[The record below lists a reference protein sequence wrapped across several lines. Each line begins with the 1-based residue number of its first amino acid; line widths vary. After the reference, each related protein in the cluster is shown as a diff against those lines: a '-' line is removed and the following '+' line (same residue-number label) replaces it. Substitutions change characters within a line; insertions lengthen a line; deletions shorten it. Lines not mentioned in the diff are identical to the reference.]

1 MGKINNTT
9 SYPFATPVDDDYV
22 IGTDDSTPDKE
33 TKNFKL
39 GDIAGLDPVD
49 TLSQVLTAGNEA
61 DAPLIGIGKSSL
73 ILKNQGV
80 IELQLN
86 PQVAPG
92 APGNGDIIMA
102 GDLTTSNI
110 ILSGNITDSVGSQ
123 GLTGYVL
130 KSLGAGLGTQWLP
143 DGTPNLAATKFW
155 FGNALNQPTETTS
168 ITNDES
174 GTGLLKLGLIGGG
187 LTTIDNKLLANVVH
201 PQGDANLMYGQF
213 ALNGINS
220 GDFNTAL
227 GISSLAIQN
236 SGNDNTAVGYRSQGS
251 TAISSQNVSVGNR
264 TLSAPGVLD
273 NNTAV
278 GYMSLAVTDGEQ
290 NTAVGSSSLTTLQT
304 AAFGNTAMGYRA
316 GELLVQ
322 GNYNIMLGVEAHR
335 LPQANNNTIAIGT
348 SAMRAQGGDY
358 TIAIGNTAA
367 ENNTGAQ
374 NIAIGRQSLAAPA
387 TDNSI
392 AIGTLA
398 MQGGNNECIAIG
410 YESMNQPTGQ
420 RAVALGYTSL
430 QSPGIGDDVIG
441 IGTDAFTGAVAVGSE
456 SVGIGFRARMA
467 APGGFTRSIAL
478 GSAATITRDTEF
490 ALSPYI
496 RNINMGAGFGAL
508 IAAGTIV
515 YNDNVAATAAGLL
528 PGDIYVIG
536 ATGVP
541 PPGGSPAPL
550 AMVY

>member
-1 MGKINNTT
+1 MGKISNTT

-22 IGTDDSTPDKE
+22 IGTDNSTPDKE

-49 TLSQVLTAGNEA
+49 TLQEVLNAGNTA
-61 DAPLIGIGKSSL
+61 NAPLIGVGTSSI
-73 ILKNQGV
+73 ILQNNGV
-80 IELQLN
+80 TELQLN
-86 PQVAPG
+86 PAGGGGVG
-92 APGNGDIIMA
+92 SGDIIMA

-123 GLTGYVL
+123 GLAGYVL

-143 DGTPNLAATKFW
+143 DGQPNLAATKFW
-155 FGNALNQPTETTS
+155 YGNALNQPVESNS

-174 GTGLLKLGLIGGG
+174 GTGLLSLGQIGGG
-187 LTTIDNKLLANVVH
+187 LTRIDNNLIADVRMPV
-201 PQGDANLMYGQF
+201 GDANLQYGLQ
-213 ALNGINS
+213 ALNSIAL
-220 GDFNTAL
+220 GDFNTGL
-227 GISSLAIQN
+227 GISALN
-236 SGNDNTAVGYRSQGS
+236 NLVSGNDNCAIGYRSQGS
-251 TAISSQNVSVGNR
+251 QTNASQNVSLGNR
-264 TLSAPGVLD
+264 TLGALNMLD
-273 NNTAV
+273 GNTAV
-278 GYMSLAVTDGEQ
+278 GHAALSIIDGDL
-290 NTAVGSSSLTTLQT
+290 NTAAGGLALNQLSNLSKGNVAVGY
-304 AAFGNTAMGYRA
+304 GA
-316 GELLVQ
+316 GQNLVVDS
-322 GNYNIMLGVEAHR
+322 YSVMIGVGAKSGA
-335 LPQANNNTIAIGT
+335 QISADTVAIGRD
-348 SAMRAQGGDY
+348 AMRTNSGPY
-358 TIAIGNTAA
+358 TIAIGNSAA
-367 ENNTGAQ
+367 QNNSGGE
-374 NIAIGRQSLAAPA
+374 NIAIGWRSLGATA
-387 TDNSI
+387 TDKSI

-398 MQGGNNECIAIG
+398 MQGGNNQCIAIG
-410 YESMNQPTGQ
+410 YESMNQPTGE
-420 RAVALGYTSL
+420 RAVAIGYTSL

-441 IGTDAFTGAVAVGSE
+441 IGTDAFTGPVAVGSE

-478 GSAATITRDTEF
+478 GSAATVQRDTEF

-496 RNINMGAGFGAL
+496 RHINMGGGFGAL

-515 YNDNVAATAAGLL
+515 YNDNTAALAAGLL